1 MSKVCQ
7 VEGELLGVQGYGVL
21 QYEMPT
27 FVLSLSIVSSI
38 LPVLMATVGSV
49 GPSVL
54 SKGRVIGVS
63 LDMFLQILR
72 PLEGFATKVASVWL
86 QRYVNTD
93 V

>member
-7 VEGELLGVQGYGVL
+7 VEGALLGVQGYGVL